1 MEPSTTT
8 RALVVALAFAFAGC
22 SALGGPCDLEP
33 DLTGRWVLNFT
44 PINPDG
50 GATGIPRAD
59 QVTADLVQMNAG
71 GVLDIGRRLW
81 GTLTSADPEFFGTLT
96 IPQLTHNDGSK
107 SGSALGCTLRIN
119 VPLTM
124 DVHDDN
130 VPQPPQRLTLSGH
143 VVAKGQLVG
152 DSPSVLIMTPD
163 LNSAAPPQRTFAWT
177 GARP

>member
-1 MEPSTTT
+1 LAPSTTT
-8 RALVVALAFAFAGC
+8 KAFAPAIAILVGGC
-22 SALGGPCDLEP
+22 SAFGGPCDLEP
-33 DLTGRWVLNFT
+33 DLTGRWALTFT
-44 PINPDG
+44 PVAPDG
-50 GATGIPRAD
+50 GTSGIPRND

-81 GTLTSADPEFFGTLT
+81 GTLSSADPEFFGTLT

-107 SGSALGCTLRIN
+107 SGAALGCMLRIN

-130 VPQPPQRLTLSGH
+130 VPQPPQRLTLSGL

-152 DSPSVLIMTPD
+152 QAPSVLIMTPD
-163 LNSAAPPQRTFAWT
+163 LNSAAPPQRPFAWT
-177 GARP
+177 GTRP